1 MAPGQVNRDVLLVA
15 IKDRTL
21 GAAELSFAYD
31 RTDLTTKEGGKD
43 APPEPAKEP
52 RRQPR

>member
-21 GAAELSFAYD
+21 GAAELSFTHV
-31 RTDLTTKEGGKD
+31 RVDLTAKDGGKD